1 MFEGRGI
8 RNLVK
13 MFKLVVLNISIV
25 VMLLRTKG
33 RLARLYR
40 SKIVVLNFVVVMR
53 HIYLVVVAVVVIHTN
68 FTGCYTSLFRMATT
82 MNFRLSLDS
91 PN

>member
-1 MFEGRGI
+1 MFVGQRI

-13 MFKLVVLNISIV
+13 MFKLVLLNISIV

-40 SKIVVLNFVVVMR
+40 SKIVVLKVVVVMR
-53 HIYLVVVAVVVIHTN
+53 HRYLVVVAVVGIHTN
-68 FTGCYTSLFRMATT
+68 FTGCYTRLFRMATT
-82 MNFRLSLDS
+82 MNFRLSLES

>member
-1 MFEGRGI
+1 MFVGQRI

-13 MFKLVVLNISIV
+13 MFKLVVLQISIV

-33 RLARLYR
+33 QLACLYHR
-40 SKIVVLNFVVVMR
+40 KIVVLKVEVVMR
-53 HIYLVVVAVVVIHTN
+53 HRCLVVVVTGIHTN

-82 MNFRLSLDS
+82 MNCRLSLDS
-91 PN
+91 LN